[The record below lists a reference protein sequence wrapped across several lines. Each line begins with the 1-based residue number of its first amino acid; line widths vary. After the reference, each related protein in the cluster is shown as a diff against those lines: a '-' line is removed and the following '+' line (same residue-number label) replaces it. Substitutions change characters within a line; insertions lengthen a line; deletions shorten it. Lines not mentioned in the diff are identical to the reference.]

1 MKSEILDGS
10 RVALIG
16 TTGTYSSW
24 ALQDWNMVVAI
35 LVGVATGVFV
45 LLKTVKLLY
54 NWYWEHKIRM
64 GQFHQLQSQQELFD
78 GDPD

>member
-16 TTGTYSSW
+16 ATGTYSSW

-54 NWYWEHKIRM
+54 NWYWEHQVRM
-64 GQFHQLQSQQELFD
+64 AQFRQPPSQQELFD